1 MNNTNDRKIWMYVI
15 VALYGVFLFRILL
28 LRETGC
34 YPFYYNS
41 IQLSIN
47 GSPEKPYLEKGFSYM
62 PFAYL
67 FFHYMGLFSMK
78 IARTLHHFMELFLL
92 IITCIMFRNLALKN
106 EKYLPFLV
114 GITLLQISRY
124 LHRNVCMSQINVI
137 ILFCIVACIFFYH
150 KNNVYL
156 SALFLACAISFKM
169 TPGLIL
175 LYFLLKREYRVFI
188 YTLAII
194 AVLNFLVP
202 FAYWGVGDSLGIY
215 RAWVRSLFILS
226 GYAEQ
231 FESSTFLSFLFRY
244 LTEYSRSWWGRYEMV
259 NILSLSKN
267 TVIYI
272 YLTCST
278 VILLL
283 LAKVFYVRKDELKK
297 DIPGDKTFMKMLPD
311 YSLIIIIM
319 LLLSPISWQHHYVL
333 LFIPC
338 FYFSMYILRNGI
350 KHDKITSALVIVPF
364 LITGLTSPIFV
375 GAEADRVFKAYDVFS
390 ISAFMLLAALIRI
403 RIVSGRKSGNK
414 QIV

>member
-1 MNNTNDRKIWMYVI
+1 MMNNTNDRKIWMYVI

-28 LRETGC
+28 LREAGC

-62 PFAYL
+62 
-67 FFHYMGLFSMK
+67 
-78 IARTLHHFMELFLL
+78 
-92 IITCIMFRNLALKN
+92 
-106 EKYLPFLV
+106 
-114 GITLLQISRY
+114 
-124 LHRNVCMSQINVI
+124 
-137 ILFCIVACIFFYH
+137 
-150 KNNVYL
+150 
-156 SALFLACAISFKM
+156 
-169 TPGLIL
+169 
-175 LYFLLKREYRVFI
+175 
-188 YTLAII
+188 
-194 AVLNFLVP
+194 P